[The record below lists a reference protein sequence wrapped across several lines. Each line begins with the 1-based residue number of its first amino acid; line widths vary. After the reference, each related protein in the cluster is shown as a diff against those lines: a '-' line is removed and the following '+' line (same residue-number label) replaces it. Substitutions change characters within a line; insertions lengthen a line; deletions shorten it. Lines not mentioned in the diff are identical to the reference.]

1 MAANEKDAR
10 EAASCLQ
17 KLRAAKTQ
25 EAAAQVALDEAIQ
38 ALAQSDDEL
47 NKGIS
52 AEVAKTRRCFDTKR
66 ATAEGLYQVERTKLE
81 TELKNA
87 LASLK
92 TKRDQERSRL
102 WMEERAPNTRS
113 SADSAGKYG
122 KGKGAASRSSQISA
136 EGQGFV
142 AN

>member
-17 KLRAAKTQ
+17 KLQAAKTQ

-52 AEVAKTRRCFDTKR
+52 CE
-66 ATAEGLYQVERTKLE
+66 
-81 TELKNA
+81 N
-87 LASLK
+87 
-92 TKRDQERSRL
+92 
-102 WMEERAPNTRS
+102 
-113 SADSAGKYG
+113 
-122 KGKGAASRSSQISA
+122 
-136 EGQGFV
+136 
-142 AN
+142 